1 MKLRYII
8 KWAILII
15 LVVVFAIVFFQ
26 TLHDQSASSEVGKK
40 RPSQQPLLPMN
51 LKDVIFLDWDKNISE
66 ISKSLP
72 GGRLTQRKS
81 DGLEMNVYW
90 IDAILADIDSNA
102 KISFQRNENKSGQFV
117 THRSIQLTAN
127 STDEIENMYGQIIS
141 TLPSYGRKIIN
152 FGKSEYMDSTFQLED
167 VDGSGGFQLDFR
179 KDLKSMAIRI
189 DITRYKII
197 TKQ

>member
-1 MKLRYII
+1 
-8 KWAILII
+8 
-15 LVVVFAIVFFQ
+15 V
-26 TLHDQSASSEVGKK
+26 
-40 RPSQQPLLPMN
+40 
-51 LKDVIFLDWDKNISE
+51 
-66 ISKSLP
+66 
-72 GGRLTQRKS
+72 
-81 DGLEMNVYW
+81 MNVYW

-127 STDEIENMYGQIIS
+127 STDEIENKYGQIIS

-197 TKQ
+197 TKP